1 MEEGYGAPAHYGPK
15 DQPALVEY
23 DITTNI
29 IPQQRALLAQA
40 ITAKFPMPT
49 NPSAI
54 TEEKAVENL
63 VEIAKVSQE
72 NKLLR
77 ITPVS
82 VEVKNIPAEVVEK
95 FSKGFLDQRAEE
107 VLSFLHKKGNCPVF
121 KASIDKLVAKFCPQ
135 YNLQKNEQLSAV
147 HPVLIKYIE
156 QKCLRKSSKMVESWE
171 RMEALTPGN
180 RHFTPPGHY

>member
-1 MEEGYGAPAHYGPK
+1 MNQMDIYKQTILLLYVICIVVPVSAMEPGYGLSAYYGPR

-23 DITTNI
+23 DLTTNI

-49 NPSAI
+49 NSNAI

-63 VEIAKVSQE
+63 VEMAKVSQE
-72 NKLLR
+72 NELLR

-95 FSKGFLDQRAEE
+95 FSRGFLDQRAEE
-107 VLSFLHKKGNCPVF
+107 V
-121 KASIDKLVAKFCPQ
+121 
-135 YNLQKNEQLSAV
+135 
-147 HPVLIKYIE
+147 
-156 QKCLRKSSKMVESWE
+156 
-171 RMEALTPGN
+171 
-180 RHFTPPGHY
+180 